1 MINYFTFYKTRFES
15 RKLVFCRYNKKIK
28 KNDEEDK
35 SKMFAGSKLYLYFYS
50 IHDRGVNTYYKN
62 KKDFSGSHKK
72 HKNWKTTGEF

>member
-1 MINYFTFYKTRFES
+1 
-15 RKLVFCRYNKKIK
+15 
-28 KNDEEDK
+28 
-35 SKMFAGSKLYLYFYS
+35 MFAGSKLYLYFYS